1 MACEHATF
9 NFGGM
14 RVLEFKCGDCP
25 HGASVEH
32 SEVCMREVVRELAS
46 HAGLD
51 AVILAG
57 PYERE
62 YRGQALAALREMAEI
77 ARDCS
82 YLLLSPTTLADC
94 RRCEQERVGR
104 LGRQLEVM
112 LGDPLRAHAELK
124 GAIEELRGRGSRG
137 AEMCRRCR
145 GAFLEGVL
153 QPMLSSLEAAKL
165 IKEARGANGREG
177 YAKLLRPL
185 IKPRFLTSHLLLE
198 PPRGAMLVE
207 AYEIEGAEVRIYS
220 LPDEL
225 QYMYFLVPSEY
236 RLPPE
241 RVSLLHKVRS
251 VLLSDSEK
259 FSMNFLAERDEFERA
274 CAELIAKVARGDRL
288 DVAKRDIE
296 ALARCLAKFTVGLG
310 VLETLLSDD
319 RVQDVYIDSPVG
331 RNPVHIYHRD
341 FEESLSNIYLTPGD
355 AESLVSKF
363 RAISGRPFSEADPVL
378 DLDLRGVRVTAIGRP
393 LSPEG
398 TAFALRRHK
407 PTPWTLPQLVRARF
421 LTPHAA
427 GLLSLLVDG
436 QTSLLV
442 TGSRGAGKT
451 SLLGALLL
459 EILPKFRIIVLED
472 TAELPVAQLRS
483 LGFKVQALRV
493 RAAVSASDVELSA
506 QDALRAALR
515 LGESVLVIGEVRG
528 PEAGCLYEAMRIGAA
543 GNSVMGTIHGASAHD
558 VFERVVR
565 DLGIPPSSFKA
576 TDVIVVASLIRRLGG
591 VARSRRVTQITEL
604 RDGWEEDP
612 VSEGGFEDLM
622 SYDPAADELKPTR
635 ALAGPNSRVIAAI
648 ARKWGI
654 EPSELSK
661 NLDLRARICHE
672 LVERAREL
680 DNPEILEAEFVV
692 RSNLAHRSLL
702 ERQLRRG
709 TIDYDEV
716 FEGWLVWLER
726 ELSSRR
732 WSRALGVRA

>member
-1 MACEHATF
+1 MTCEHVMF

-32 SEVCMREVVRELAS
+32 SEVCMREVVRELVL
-46 HAGLD
+46 HADLD
-51 AVILAG
+51 AVVLAG
-57 PYERE
+57 LYERE
-62 YRGQALAALREMAEI
+62 YMGQTLAALREMAEV

-82 YLLLSPTTLADC
+82 YLLLKPLTLADC
-94 RRCEQERVGR
+94 RRCEQERAGR
-104 LGRQLEVM
+104 LGRQLEV
-112 LGDPLRAHAELK
+112 LSGDPSRAHAELK
-124 GAIEELRGRGSRG
+124 GMIEELREREGRGT
-137 AEMCRRCR
+137 EMCKRCR

-153 QPMLSSLEAAKL
+153 QPMLLSLAGAKL
-165 IKEARGANGREG
+165 VKEVEGKRGREG

-185 IKPRFLTSHLLLE
+185 IKPRFLTSRLLLE
-198 PPRGAMLVE
+198 PPQGAKLVD
-207 AYEIEGAEVRIYS
+207 AYELEGAEVRIYS

-225 QYMYFLVPSEY
+225 QHIYFLVPSEY

-259 FSMNFLAERDEFERA
+259 FSTNLLAERDEFERA
-274 CAELIAKVARGDRL
+274 CEELIARVAKEDQL
-288 DVAKRDIE
+288 DVDKRDIRT
-296 ALARCLAKFTVGLG
+296 LARCLAKFTVGLG

-319 RVQDVYIDSPVG
+319 RVQDVYIDAPVG
-331 RNPVHIYHRD
+331 RTPVHIYHRD
-341 FEESLSNIYLTPGD
+341 FEESMSNIYLTPGD
-355 AESLVSKF
+355 VESLVSKF
-363 RAISGRPFSEADPVL
+363 RAMSGRPFSEADPVL
-378 DLDLRGVRVTAIGRP
+378 DLDLRDVRVTAIGRP

-493 RAAVSASDVELSA
+493 RAAVSASEVEVSA

-528 PEAGCLYEAMRIGAA
+528 PEAACLYEAMRIGAA
-543 GNSVMGTIHGASAHD
+543 GNSVMGTIHGASARD

-604 RDGWEEDP
+604 RDGWREDP
-612 VSEGGFEDLM
+612 VSEGGFLDLM
-622 SYDPAADELKPTR
+622 SYDSATDELKPAR
-635 ALAGPNSRVIAAI
+635 ALAGLKSRVITDI
-648 ARKWGI
+648 ARKWGTK
-654 EPSELSK
+654 PSELSK
-661 NLDLRARICHE
+661 NLNLRAKICEE
-672 LVERAREL
+672 LIRAAREL
-680 DNPEILEAEFVV
+680 GNLEILEAGFVV
-692 RSNLAHRSLL
+692 RSNLAYHSLL
-702 ERQLRRG
+702 EQQLRHG

-716 FEGWLVWLER
+716 FEGWLAWLGR
-726 ELSSRR
+726 ELSPRQLAP
-732 WSRALGVRA
+732 RAPEG